1 YPCMLI
7 HVVMSPG
14 DTVIYTA
21 TINDIELQSIARSGG
36 FTLTNQAVSF
46 DNVAALALNVPMFES
61 TTLEIQKSADRGNVD
76 VGDVV
81 SYHIEVHNATSE
93 TVNNVIV
100 RDRLPE
106 SFRYATGT
114 GLIESSSK
122 QTVEPQ
128 VSGSDLVF
136 RVGDVGPGERLSIV
150 YRVRV
155 GANARDGEQ
164 LNSAVAEGAFPS
176 VEYIAIALD
185 HHIVIVSKG
194 VYSTQ

>member
-1 YPCMLI
+1 ML
-7 HVVMSPG
+7 
-14 DTVIYTA
+14 
-21 TINDIELQSIARSGG
+21 
-36 FTLTNQAVSF
+36 
-46 DNVAALALNVPMFES
+46 ES
-61 TTLEIQKSADRGNVD
+61 KKMEIKNPTHRRNAD

-93 TVNNVIV
+93 TVSNVIV

-136 RVGDVGPGERLSIV
+136 RVGDVGPGERLSIA

-155 GANARDGEQ
+155 GANARDGE
-164 LNSAVAEGAFPS
+164 
-176 VEYIAIALD
+176 
-185 HHIVIVSKG
+185 
-194 VYSTQ
+194 